1 MCNLIHCSE
10 IRPQVSTSSVL
21 SSSGSSVSA
30 SPSKS
35 SLHTT
40 LESVMRL
47 LAEKREKDG
56 RPENIEVCREG
67 ETTGDRGKEE
77 GRREREDQG
86 EKEMM
91 LSSIHYG
98 LYALFLLTWK

>member
-67 ETTGDRGKEE
+67 RRQRERR
-77 GRREREDQG
+77 RREERGRTRE
-86 EKEMM
+86 K
-91 LSSIHYG
+91 
-98 LYALFLLTWK
+98 KK

>member
-56 RPENIEVCREG
+56 RPENIEVCSEG
-67 ETTGDRGKEE
+67 GTTGDRGKEE
-77 GRREREDQG
+77 GRREGRTK
-86 EKEMM
+86 EK
-91 LSSIHYG
+91 
-98 LYALFLLTWK
+98 KK

>member
-40 LESVMRL
+40 LESVMRQ

-56 RPENIEVCREG
+56 RPENIEVCRKGPQETEGKKKEEQG
-67 ETTGDRGKEE
+67 ET
-77 GRREREDQG
+77 
-86 EKEMM
+86 EMM

-98 LYALFLLTWK
+98 LYALFLLIWK